1 MIVLRNF
8 LSIYTGDIMS
18 GILGLLFGVLC
29 IICAIVLLVLKK
41 DTKTVLLGAGIIM
54 CVAALKPIDAFDAF
68 KDNMIQTG
76 LITSVCSVMGFSFV
90 MKITQVDKHLVHALA
105 KVLVKIRP
113 LLIPGVIISTF
124 VVNISLNSASGVTA
138 AVGAIFIPLL
148 ISMGVKPAMAAS
160 AVILGTWGSMLSP
173 GLDHQS
179 VISKIANVEVIDV
192 IKVHAKTDITV
203 MIIGAIYL
211 TILAKILKEDKGY
224 KVDNTD
230 NEDDNTFKVNPFYA
244 ILPLLPVIMLLTFNI
259 SSVQQ
264 VIPWASRIGV
274 PHAMLIGSILC
285 IFATR
290 TDLQKATNEFF
301 NGMGKGYA
309 DIIGIIITASVFVSG
324 MKALGL
330 LDFFINSLK
339 TSTHLVPLAATYGP
353 FFLGVITGS
362 GDSSAIVFNQSVTVH
377 AESFG
382 YEIVNMGSLAAL
394 AGALGRAASPIA
406 GATIIA
412 AGIANISPFEIAK
425 RTGPGVFIAS
435 IVAMIML
442 I

>member
-1 MIVLRNF
+1 
-8 LSIYTGDIMS
+8 MS

-41 DTKTVLLGAGIIM
+41 DTKTVLLGAGVIM
-54 CVAALKPIDAFDAF
+54 CLAALKPLDAFDAF
-68 KDNMIQTG
+68 KNNMIQTG

-105 KVLVKIRP
+105 KGLVKIRP
-113 LLIPGVIISTF
+113 LLIPGVTISTF
-124 VVNISLNSASGVTA
+124 IVNVSLNSASGVTA

-160 AVILGTWGSMLSP
+160 SVILGTWGSMLSP

-179 VISKIANVEVIDV
+179 IISQIANVEIIDV
-192 IKVHAKTDITV
+192 IKTHAYTDIIT
-203 MIIGAIYL
+203 MLAAALYL
-211 TILAKILKEDKGY
+211 MILAKILKEDKGY
-224 KVDNTD
+224 VAENENNEENTS
-230 NEDDNTFKVNPFYA
+230 FKVNPVFA
-244 ILPLLPVIMLLTFNI
+244 VLPLVPVIMLLVFNI
-259 SSVQQ
+259 ELVQKH
-264 VIPWASRIGV
+264 ISWATRIGV

-285 IFATR
+285 IFATG
-290 TDLQKATNEFF
+290 TKLEKAVNEFF
-301 NGMGKGYA
+301 HGMGKGYA
-309 DIIGIIITASVFVSG
+309 DIIGIIISAAVFVSG

-330 LDFFINSLK
+330 IAFFIDALK
-339 TSTHLVPLAATYGP
+339 SATHLVPLAATYGP
-353 FFLGVITGS
+353 FLLGVITGS
-362 GDSSAIVFNQSVTVH
+362 GDSSAIVFNQSVTIH

-394 AGALGRAASPIA
+394 GGALGRAASPIA

-425 RTGPGVFIAS
+425 RTAPGALIAS
-435 IVAMIML
+435 IIAMIML
-442 I
+442 L